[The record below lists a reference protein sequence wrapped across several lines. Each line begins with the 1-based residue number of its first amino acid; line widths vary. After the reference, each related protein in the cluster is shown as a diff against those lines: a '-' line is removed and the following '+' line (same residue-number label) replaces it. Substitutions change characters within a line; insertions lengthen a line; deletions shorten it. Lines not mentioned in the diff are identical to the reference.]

1 MAWGVAAVAF
11 VLGSAGLWA
20 LSTRINRRVERAV
33 PADGR
38 FVEVDGERIHYVD
51 EGQGPVLV
59 MIHGLSGCGRN
70 LTHSLSPR
78 LREQFRVI
86 TLDRPGSG
94 YSSRSAGA
102 GVSITAQARLIAR
115 FIEILHLGRPLVVGH
130 SLGGALALALA
141 LNHPQRVSALVLLA
155 PLTHPQRMLPLVF
168 LSLGVRPDFIRRWF
182 AQTLAAP
189 MAMLGRGG
197 LLKAVFA
204 PERPPADFAERGG
217 GLLAMRSGNFYC
229 ASSEIATVND
239 DLPKMVRRYPQLDL
253 PVGLVYGSRDAVL
266 DYRRH
271 GESMARLVPGLQ
283 LDILEGRGHMLPVTA
298 VEPVVAMVRAIAARA
313 NEQQGH
319 PATRNVCGHTFLKR
333 VSGGP
338 DGFTHDIQN
347 DGKNS

>member
-1 MAWGVAAVAF
+1 MGWGVAAVAF
-11 VLGSAGLWA
+11 VLGSVGFWA
-20 LSTRINRRVERAV
+20 ASNRINRRIEEAV

-38 FVEVDGERIHYVD
+38 FIEVDGERIHYVD
-51 EGQGPVLV
+51 EGRGPVLV

-94 YSSRSAGA
+94 YSSRAPGA
-102 GVSITAQARLIAR
+102 HVGITAQAGLIAR
-115 FIEILHLGRPLVVGH
+115 FIEILHLDRPLVVGH

-141 LNHPQRVSALVLLA
+141 LDHPQRVSGLVLVA

-182 AQTLAAP
+182 ARTLAAP
-189 MAMLGRGG
+189 LGMLGRAS

-217 GLLAMRSGNFYC
+217 GLLGMRSGNFYC

-239 DLPKMVRRYPQLDL
+239 DLPRMVRRYPQLEL
-253 PVGLVYGSRDAVL
+253 PVGLIYGTRDEVL

-271 GESMARLVPGLQ
+271 GESMAGLVPGIQ
-283 LDILEGRGHMLPVTA
+283 MDILEGRGHMLPITA
-298 VEPVVAMVRAIAARA
+298 VEPVAAMVRDIAARV
-313 NEQQGH
+313 NEQQGV
-319 PATRNVCGHTFLKR
+319 TRQYETAAVTL
-333 VSGGP
+333 S
-338 DGFTHDIQN
+338 
-347 DGKNS
+347 